1 MRPYT
6 AAEVSS
12 KTKEETT
19 NAGAMASGSDVA
31 NEGESDTSFSDAQEN
46 EETLDETINGLTDF
60 SDWITDLGTE
70 VTDCKF
76 PPKPKEVKEVKEDTP
91 VAFTTTT
98 TTTTTTTPPPVTVTT
113 EISTAEDCRL
123 EVSVEMKAEREL
135 RRLAF
140 TSRQRFL
147 TGMDIKSGWV
157 NSAVVSAVVV
167 SAGDGVPD
175 PIEISDAKE
184 WNFEDCSHVRSF
196 VSRCVGKLVVDAFD
210 GFYDTESVLE
220 LCLSLNDEPSRP
232 PLFLVTRK
240 AMEAS
245 LAGLESVQGAS
256 SRLWNIAI
264 NWLRT
269 LVQQGGYT
277 TSCNLTTEHE
287 DDPFA
292 TISML
297 VENPRFSRVIGN
309 LLSTYN
315 CGDSGQKVLGPSVVE
330 SFSLLLKELVAAVST
345 SSLQEFLLDTFLDLI
360 HHK

>member
-19 NAGAMASGSDVA
+19 NAGAMASGSGDVA

-135 RRLAF
+135 
-140 TSRQRFL
+140 
-147 TGMDIKSGWV
+147 